1 MRGKFKKVS
10 NNDIY
15 NKQDQKFGINKEN
28 KHTIC
33 LRLDANV
40 WNSDELESFNSTE
53 YVASLPFIFCI
64 RRSIPYTLL
73 SKKQT
78 KSK

>member
-1 MRGKFKKVS
+1 MRGKLKKFS

-15 NKQDQKFGINKEN
+15 NKQDQKFEINKEN

-33 LRLDANV
+33 LRLYANV

-53 YVASLPFIFCI
+53 YVASLPFIFCT
-64 RRSIPYTLL
+64 RRSMP
-73 SKKQT
+73 
-78 KSK
+78 